1 MNDYLNNDRYR
12 LAKIKG
18 WIDEH
23 NPGDLLIPM
32 SVAFE
37 ERIAQL
43 SPEEKDEEL
52 KKLGTTSVL
61 GKITTA
67 GYASLDVNLLH
78 CEPRA
83 INTDKY
89 FLADTLLHMRT

>member
-1 MNDYLNNDRYR
+1 MIYLNNDRCR

-67 GYASLDVNLLH
+67 GYASLDVSL
-78 CEPRA
+78 
-83 INTDKY
+83 
-89 FLADTLLHMRT
+89 FLADPERPIFRSMVSAYPLLHMRT

>member
-1 MNDYLNNDRYR
+1 MNDHLNNDRYR

-78 CEPRA
+78 CEPRTNN
-83 INTDKY
+83 IDKY